1 MNWRITEMEDELR
14 CRNEGCALMGKPIRS
29 PRTSYAL
36 AGTDVRRQRK
46 YRKGP
51 IFKKS
56 RRPLVFLPNPT
67 PPTLPRGIA
76 VAWGRGRRIP
86 QAAGPGDAVP
96 RPADQAGLVAPQ

>member
-14 CRNEGCALMGKPIRS
+14 CCNEGCALMGKPIRS

-56 RRPLVFLPNPT
+56 RRPLVFLPT
-67 PPTLPRGIA
+67 PPTYPPERDRCRLGTWTLHLA
-76 VAWGRGRRIP
+76 GSWTGGRCTTP
-86 QAAGPGDAVP
+86 C
-96 RPADQAGLVAPQ
+96 

>member
-51 IFKKS
+51 ILCLYLDKDDC
-56 RRPLVFLPNPT
+56 
-67 PPTLPRGIA
+67 
-76 VAWGRGRRIP
+76 
-86 QAAGPGDAVP
+86 QAAAVP
-96 RPADQAGLVAPQ
+96 APARWPVCVAGVEVHNGHAGDRGCGAGALLLVRAGPD